1 MKRLRTKPT
10 QYFRKREAHNNEE
23 RSEAENTNKKEQMKP
38 INPWST
44 MKEKVRLK
52 RLATMTAARAGATIS
67 LQNQKRD
74 SAFSILENMYRQEQK
89 RSSIFKT
96 SILKAA
102 PIEPYILT
110 KKIVEGT
117 KMSSITNSIFM
128 LSEVQPYASWS

>member
-1 MKRLRTKPT
+1 
-10 QYFRKREAHNNEE
+10 
-23 RSEAENTNKKEQMKP
+23 
-38 INPWST
+38 

-89 RSSIFKT
+89 RSSIFKI